1 MRLNSW
7 KEISAYAKFSTRTLQ
22 RFEQLEGFR
31 CTVSVAVHEAEFLL
45 IARKSMPGC
54 QTDQRVT
61 GSPPPHRME
70 NALMRHR
77 ALVQDLSGKIRAMKS
92 ILAKGEAIW
101 GPGLSRN
108 VRIGTP

>member
-1 MRLNSW
+1 MHRLSRGPRSRVFAYS
-7 KEISAYAKFSTRTLQ
+7 KEIDAWMSNRPK
-22 RFEQLEGFR
+22 GDG
-31 CTVSVAVHEAEFLL
+31 VA
-45 IARKSMPGC
+45 
-54 QTDQRVT
+54 
-61 GSPPPHRME
+61 PPHRME